1 MASVLFFMRVLKAF
15 GIWGRIGVSWVF
27 TKIHQKPPNNW
38 LVGLKMPPV
47 RPSLRDFSYLC
58 RLKTKCLMISKKIS
72 DLFPLIRAYFQD
84 KPVLK
89 VWLFGSCSRGE
100 ESPESDLDL
109 LVDYDTSKGIVSLF
123 TMGGMLM
130 DLSDLTGRRVD
141 LVDRR
146 GLKSFATASV
156 EHDKVMIYER
166 DA

>member
-1 MASVLFFMRVLKAF
+1 
-15 GIWGRIGVSWVF
+15 
-27 TKIHQKPPNNW
+27 
-38 LVGLKMPPV
+38 
-47 RPSLRDFSYLC
+47 
-58 RLKTKCLMISKKIS
+58 MISKKIS
-72 DLFPLIRAYFQD
+72 DLFPLIRAYFRD

-100 ESPESDLDL
+100 ESPESDIDL

-141 LVDRR
+141 LVDSR
-146 GLKSFATASV
+146 GLKEFAMARV